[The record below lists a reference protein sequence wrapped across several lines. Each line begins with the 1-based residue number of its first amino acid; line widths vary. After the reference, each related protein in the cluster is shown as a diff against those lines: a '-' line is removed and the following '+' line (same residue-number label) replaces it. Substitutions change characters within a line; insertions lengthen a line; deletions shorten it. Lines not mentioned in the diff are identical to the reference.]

1 MTKEPCLQ
9 MLKSRAHVWNEYL
22 LSNYLQKFGHMRKL
36 IPTKQPLQN
45 IYLDTELRALH
56 LLSPL
61 LFPTSLGGRDVV
73 ICIFQTSFLNSER
86 LHNNLISPLL
96 MNGQVRMLAHIF

>member
-1 MTKEPCLQ
+1 
-9 MLKSRAHVWNEYL
+9 
-22 LSNYLQKFGHMRKL
+22 MRKL

-45 IYLDTELRALH
+45 IYLDTVLRALH

-61 LFPTSLGGRDVV
+61 IFPTSLGGRDVI

-96 MNGQVRMLAHIF
+96 VNGQVGMLTHIF